1 MCFKTLGGLRWITPE
16 LRLPPPHPPE
26 QLRGKGGQFVC
37 RECSRLVSHKGLPL
51 LGFGGR

>member
-1 MCFKTLGGLRWITPE
+1 MDHPGAAASRRTA
-16 LRLPPPHPPE
+16 PPPPE

-37 RECSRLVSHKGLPL
+37 RECSRLVSHKGLPS